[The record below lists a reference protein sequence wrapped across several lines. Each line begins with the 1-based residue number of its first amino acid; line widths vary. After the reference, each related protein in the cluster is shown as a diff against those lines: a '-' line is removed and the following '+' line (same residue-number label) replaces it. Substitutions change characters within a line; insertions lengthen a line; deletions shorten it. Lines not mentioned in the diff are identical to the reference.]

1 MPKSNDLA
9 QLKPKEERNFI
20 KANLN
25 KVVYEPTPSRAPAKE
40 EQPTK
45 HKAYGN
51 VPKYL
56 DNYKKQ
62 RDDAVRQKAI
72 DEENAKL
79 PPGTRLMGEE
89 ERLATLEDLLTA

>member
-1 MPKSNDLA
+1 M
-9 QLKPKEERNFI
+9 
-20 KANLN
+20 N
-25 KVVYEPTPSRAPAKE
+25 KVVFEAAPSRAPAKE
-40 EQPTK
+40 EQPAK

-62 RDDAVRQKAI
+62 REDLVKQKAI

-89 ERLATLEDLLTA
+89 ERLATLEDLLSA

>member
-1 MPKSNDLA
+1 M
-9 QLKPKEERNFI
+9 
-20 KANLN
+20 N
-25 KVVYEPTPSRAPAKE
+25 KVVFEAAPSRAPAKE
-40 EQPTK
+40 EPTK

-56 DNYKKQ
+56 DKYKNQ
-62 RDDAVRQKAI
+62 REDALKQKAI